1 MFEIYEPAYTFV
13 DDKLSAFLNT
23 GLGNVMDAVRGP
35 LAIALTLYVVLY
47 GWAIL
52 RGSISEPVMDGVNR
66 LVKLCFIYSVA
77 TTVAYNSFV
86 TQPLFTELPNW
97 LAGAISGGPVA
108 SIGGSFDEF
117 LARGILLAEKIFQT
131 ATVTDFGPYITGG
144 LVVGVTAIA
153 TAIGFAIVM
162 IAKVALALLVA
173 LGPIFIACMVFEAS
187 RSFFYGWLRQA
198 VNYLILF
205 ALIIAIF
212 QMILALIEGQ
222 WGNISAQSDPEI
234 AGILFMAL
242 CALGAIFF
250 LQTPNMAAGIAGG
263 AAAGLGDFAN
273 AARAMTSGQPVKSVP
288 SGNGGAGR
296 GGGSVA
302 PSSTSASRNGHP
314 RR

>member
-1 MFEIYEPAYTFV
+1 
-13 DDKLSAFLNT
+13 
-23 GLGNVMDAVRGP
+23 
-35 LAIALTLYVVLY
+35 
-47 GWAIL
+47 
-52 RGSISEPVMDGVNR
+52 
-66 LVKLCFIYSVA
+66 
-77 TTVAYNSFV
+77 
-86 TQPLFTELPNW
+86 
-97 LAGAISGGPVA
+97 
-108 SIGGSFDEF
+108 
-117 LARGILLAEKIFQT
+117 
-131 ATVTDFGPYITGG
+131 
-144 LVVGVTAIA
+144 
-153 TAIGFAIVM
+153 
-162 IAKVALALLVA
+162 
-173 LGPIFIACMVFEAS
+173 MVFEAS

-222 WGNISAQSDPEI
+222 WRNISAQSDPEI